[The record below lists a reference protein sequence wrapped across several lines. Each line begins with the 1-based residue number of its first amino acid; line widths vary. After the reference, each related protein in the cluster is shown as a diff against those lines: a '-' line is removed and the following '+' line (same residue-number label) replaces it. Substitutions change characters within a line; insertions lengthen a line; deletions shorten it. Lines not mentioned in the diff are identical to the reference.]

1 MKIYDD
7 RNKAR
12 QIQCNYCYGEGHNK
26 RNCPTMKAHWEANK
40 HLDPKTMVADDL
52 VGVDTTMFPKY
63 YQTYW
68 GNETAHRQYLNHLAY
83 MTKRFAPKDETK
95 TKKRKKVS
103 CGFCGSKAHTHRL
116 SLIHI

>member
-63 YQTYW
+63 YHCLLYTSPSPRDR
-68 GNETAHRQYLNHLAY
+68 TRSRMPSSA
-83 MTKRFAPKDETK
+83 
-95 TKKRKKVS
+95 
-103 CGFCGSKAHTHRL
+103 
-116 SLIHI
+116 

>member
-40 HLDPKTMVADDL
+40 HLDPKIMVADDL

-68 GNETAHRQYLNHLAY
+68 GNETAHRQYL
-83 MTKRFAPKDETK
+83 
-95 TKKRKKVS
+95 
-103 CGFCGSKAHTHRL
+103 L